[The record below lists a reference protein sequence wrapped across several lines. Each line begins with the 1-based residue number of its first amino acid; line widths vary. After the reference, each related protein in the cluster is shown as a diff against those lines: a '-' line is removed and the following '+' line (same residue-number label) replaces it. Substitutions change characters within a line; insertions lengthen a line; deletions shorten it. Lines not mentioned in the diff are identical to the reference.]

1 MDIKELAK
9 KTVAEAGDIAGR
21 YRRLHG
27 YSLDSVRG
35 AFAIT
40 KDVVKHVEEIG
51 LREALVGAEKQALA
65 IEIIIVIIKPGYFV
79 ERLLRFILPYAVD
92 MAVSALKDKFG
103 K

>member
-9 KTVAEAGDIAGR
+9 ATVAEAGDVAGK
-21 YRRLHG
+21 YKSLHG
-27 YSLDSVRG
+27 VSVQSVRG

-51 LREALVGAEKQALA
+51 LRQHLIGADKKALA
-65 IEIIIVIIKPGYFV
+65 IEIIILVVKPGFFV
-79 ERLLRFILPYAVD
+79 ERLLRFVLPYAID